1 MPRTISIGELQNTDA
16 IAQMC
21 RESTEPIFISQNGR
35 RDMVVMSMETYERQ
49 MTLADIE
56 EKLAMAAEDVEK
68 GRVVLARDSVK
79 KLREKY
85 GLYGV

>member
-1 MPRTISIGELQNTDA
+1 
-16 IAQMC
+16 
-21 RESTEPIFISQNGR
+21 
-35 RDMVVMSMETYERQ
+35 MVVMSMETYERQ

>member
-35 RDMVVMSMETYERQ
+35 RDMVVMKPM
-49 MTLADIE
+49 
-56 EKLAMAAEDVEK
+56 
-68 GRVVLARDSVK
+68 SVK
-79 KLREKY
+79 
-85 GLYGV
+85 